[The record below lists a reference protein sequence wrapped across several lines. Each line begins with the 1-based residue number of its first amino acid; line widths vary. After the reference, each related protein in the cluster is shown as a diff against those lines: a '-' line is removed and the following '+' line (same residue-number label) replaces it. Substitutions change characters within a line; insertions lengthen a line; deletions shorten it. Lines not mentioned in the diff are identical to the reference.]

1 MYFTWRK
8 FRKTDW
14 VALFLAVTS
23 GLALTASATND
34 VVGIPFEFYRDSVIV
49 QVKVD
54 GKGPFNMLLD
64 TGVNPSVIDRETAKA
79 IGLKLSA
86 QGQSASGSGTDANL
100 TYETSLP
107 MVELGGLK
115 AANVEALATDLSKMS
130 ETLGKP
136 LQGVLGYSLLKDRVV
151 QLDYPKR
158 VARFYSN
165 SPYSQAAA
173 NSDNS
178 TRTTLPFTYRDDIL
192 VDGILVNG
200 KKVTATFD
208 TGSNS
213 TFQIAP
219 GAITRLGLEKEARE
233 AQASHSVGFNGTAE
247 NRKGKVKN
255 ITIGGISIDGPTVV
269 FFNNGAGYDDAA
281 WGLRIGNA
289 FLKEFVMTV
298 DYQKKIITLERP
310 NQAKQPTAEEK

>member
-1 MYFTWRK
+1 MRFASCK
-8 FRKTDW
+8 FRKIVSGILLLGATS
-14 VALFLAVTS
+14 VLTLFALR
-23 GLALTASATND
+23 TNGT
-34 VVGIPFEFYRDSVIV
+34 VEVPFEFYRDSVIV

-79 IGLKLSA
+79 IGLRLSA
-86 QGQSASGSGTDANL
+86 QGQQGSGSGTDANL
-100 TYETSLP
+100 TYQTSLP
-107 MVELGGLK
+107 RMELGRLR
-115 AANVEALATDLSKMS
+115 ATNVEALATDLSKMS
-130 ETLGKP
+130 ETLGRP

-151 QLDYPKR
+151 QFDYPKR
-158 VARFYSN
+158 VARFYST
-165 SPYSQAAA
+165 SPYSKAAA
-173 NSDNS
+173 NSHNS
-178 TRTTLPFTYRDDIL
+178 KRTTLPFIYRDDIL

-219 GAITRLGLEKEARE
+219 GAITRLGLKKEARE

-247 NRKGKVKN
+247 NRRGKVEN
-255 ITIGGISIDGPTVV
+255 ITMGGISVDAPEVV
-269 FFNNGAGYDDAA
+269 FFNQGAGYDDAT

-289 FLKEFVMTV
+289 FLKEFVVTV
-298 DYQKKIITLERP
+298 DYRNKIITLERP
-310 NQAKQPTAEEK
+310 NQALQPTAEDR